1 MEFIKAKA
9 TVSKQLSSQSSIL
22 GQKRKASQVSRI
34 TPVKP
39 AKRVKK
45 QTKISKDQAE
55 VRETFG
61 KADLLEQQH
70 MVKIRAFNKTS
81 STSKGD
87 LITTIKVD
95 VTLMTEPTVEERA
108 RETDQSWVDHLV
120 DVFKTHASMFVAPL
134 CCIVEGL
141 ESPDDFDADRKDEY
155 TYRVIGGNHSQ
166 NAFSRLVNGL
176 GDEDDSYN
184 AAKWR

>member
-1 MEFIKAKA
+1 
-9 TVSKQLSSQSSIL
+9 
-22 GQKRKASQVSRI
+22 
-34 TPVKP
+34 
-39 AKRVKK
+39 
-45 QTKISKDQAE
+45 
-55 VRETFG
+55 
-61 KADLLEQQH
+61 

-95 VTLMTEPTVEERA
+95 FTLMTEPTVEERA

-120 DVFKTHASMFVAPL
+120 DVFKTHASMVVAPL
-134 CCIVEGL
+134 CCIVDGL
-141 ESPDDFDADRKDEY
+141 KSPDVYNENKKDEY

-176 GDEDDSYN
+176 GDDDDSYN